1 MKIIIKGITQ
11 ENAKRVT
18 GNAMHD
24 LIKYVAS
31 GNTKVTIQSNDML
44 ILEMPNENKYE
55 LRNNDI
61 GQTIIIINNPYVL
74 NDVML
79 IFGENMIKGIEIRME

>member
-1 MKIIIKGITQ
+1 MKIFIKGISK

-18 GNAMHD
+18 NNAMDD

-31 GNTKVTIQSNDML
+31 GNTKVTIQSNEML
-44 ILEMPNENKYE
+44 VLEMPNENKYE
-55 LRNNDI
+55 LRNTDI
-61 GQTIIIINNPYVL
+61 GQTILIINNPYVL

-79 IFGENMIKGIEIRME
+79 IFGENMIQGIEIRME

>member
-18 GNAMHD
+18 GNAMND

>member
-1 MKIIIKGITQ
+1 MKIFIKGISQ

-18 GNAMHD
+18 NNAMDD

-31 GNTKVTIQSNDML
+31 GNTKVTIQSNEML
-44 ILEMPNENKYE
+44 ILDMPDENKYE

-61 GQTIIIINNPYVL
+61 GQTILIINNPYVL
-74 NDVML
+74 NEVML